1 MSSEKD
7 FKYKNH
13 RYSLTMISDRR
24 TPGAKI
30 ALRRKERG
38 LTQKRLSTVMD
49 IPWRLISD
57 YERGKLRLND
67 KVLRKFS
74 EALEISADE
83 ILGLQTNKYRIE
95 TPSLRLMKRVNRI
108 KDLPIPKQKAL
119 LQIIDGFL
127 KSESI

>member
-1 MSSEKD
+1 
-7 FKYKNH
+7 
-13 RYSLTMISDRR
+13 MISNQKA
-24 TPGAKI
+24 PGTRI
-30 ALRRKERG
+30 ALRRKEKG
-38 LTQKRLSTVMD
+38 LTQKELSTAID

-67 KVLRKFS
+67 KVLCKFS

-83 ILGLQTNKYRIE
+83 ILGLEMEKYPIE

-108 KDLPIPKQKAL
+108 KNLSTTKQKAL

-127 KSESI
+127 KSEKV